1 MVKKAADPCTIC
13 LQENRIGS
21 KGQLVTE
28 REDKSSILYIK
39 INLQKEEIK
48 AENLIC
54 CIKVLNAISMLN
66 MFRCI
71 YNALTGKLVMR
82 ILHKPEQRQL
92 NKRIDSIYKTHDR

>member
-28 REDKSSILYIK
+28 REREDKSSILYIK

-48 AENLIC
+48 AENLIY
-54 CIKVLNAISMLN
+54 CIKVLNALSMLN
-66 MFRCI
+66 EH
-71 YNALTGKLVMR
+71 V
-82 ILHKPEQRQL
+82 
-92 NKRIDSIYKTHDR
+92 